1 MNPHHLSVARRPAA
15 RHWYAMAA
23 ALAGILFFLALYGVQ
38 VLDPANPDW
47 ILNRGPDPSQH
58 YLGWEFYRQSP
69 LRLPFLG
76 MSYST
81 VYPYRISV
89 LYTDSIPLLAL
100 LLRPVAALLPAQFQ
114 YLGLWGIGCFALQ
127 GFLAQKIAWKLSD
140 AQNRGPAVRIGT
152 VAAAVLAL
160 LYPVLTVRM
169 FGHTALAGNW
179 LILLGLWLWLCC
191 RGGTLRSC
199 LWWGLAGILCAGI
212 HQYYLPML
220 GICAVG
226 YAIARLMRRDRPA
239 PALLPVLSFCVCA
252 LAELLVLGAFSGNFA
267 DTDPSGWFTGADPL
281 NLLLPGLYSG
291 WEVDIFV
298 GWGILLAALL
308 ALVAG
313 IWQLV
318 RRRTPLGTTLR
329 RRLPWLVSALVM
341 GLLSLFAASSNT
353 FVVGG
358 VTLGT
363 LPLPAPV
370 YDLWRTFACC
380 GRLAWL
386 AGYLLLVLGS
396 GMLLRFGRTAGL
408 AALVV
413 CVAVQAGW
421 RADAL
426 LDRYRIFHDDA
437 LYHYETPLQDSGW
450 QTIAGSGQF
459 SHLMFASHD
468 IDDPDYWP
476 LVVYAQQNG
485 WTVNSFYLAHLQSD
499 LLQRTIQGEL
509 STPQPDA
516 LYVFPDG
523 NQLQQKRLETAGLHF
538 YRLDGILVGSVNP
551 LPLPEA
557 DAPGPVAVDL
567 SRCDANAGAS
577 ATQVSADGIT
587 IAPGEM
593 ISTNEWTL
601 QPGSYTVTVRGSGL
615 DHSYI
620 HSGYRGEETL
630 WTEQDIVFLTG
641 EPDRMVFQFTVQQ
654 PVIGW
659 CVQIHTLDD
668 TPVQIS
674 GITVEAN

>member
-100 LLRPVAALLPAQFQ
+100 
-114 YLGLWGIGCFALQ
+114 
-127 GFLAQKIAWKLSD
+127 
-140 AQNRGPAVRIGT
+140 
-152 VAAAVLAL
+152 
-160 LYPVLTVRM
+160 
-169 FGHTALAGNW
+169 
-179 LILLGLWLWLCC
+179 
-191 RGGTLRSC
+191 
-199 LWWGLAGILCAGI
+199 
-212 HQYYLPML
+212 
-220 GICAVG
+220 
-226 YAIARLMRRDRPA
+226 
-239 PALLPVLSFCVCA
+239 
-252 LAELLVLGAFSGNFA
+252 
-267 DTDPSGWFTGADPL
+267 
-281 NLLLPGLYSG
+281 
-291 WEVDIFV
+291 
-298 GWGILLAALL
+298 
-308 ALVAG
+308 VAG

-318 RRRTPLGTTLR
+318 RRRTPLGTALR

-509 STPQPDA
+509 SNPQPDA
-516 LYVFPDG
+516 LYVFLDG
-523 NQLQQKRLETAGLHF
+523 NQLQQKRLEAAGLHF

-593 ISTNEWTL
+593 ISTNEWTP